1 MRQHLQLLMNLSIPI
16 LTSLFIAM
24 VSWLFAMDEQV
35 AVMAREM
42 QFFQK
47 EMENLATL
55 SDLEI
60 TKLKLH
66 NHCTKHLD

>member
-60 TKLKLH
+60 TKLKLY
-66 NHCTKHLD
+66 NLCTKQLD